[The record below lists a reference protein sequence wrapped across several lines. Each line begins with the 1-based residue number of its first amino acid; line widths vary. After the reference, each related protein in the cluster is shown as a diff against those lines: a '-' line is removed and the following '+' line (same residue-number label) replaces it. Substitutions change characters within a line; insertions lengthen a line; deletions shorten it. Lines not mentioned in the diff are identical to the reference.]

1 MQRFYGIMYYTDWL
15 FSFEPKTGEL
25 EIIDRIS
32 SGPNRKSGNISYSS
46 LAFELSSNGNNILY
60 IASNTV
66 DQPYTSITVEELHL
80 VTYNIPLRRY
90 VDHGV
95 IELDDGR
102 RPRYCQGL
110 EVGTDGNLYI
120 VSWIP
125 FRDQNSEKGKKL
137 LELAT
142 GGKPELAA
150 ERGKNLQEVNL
161 IVLKN
166 PLMNK

>member
-46 LAFELSSNGNNILY
+46 LAFELSSDGNNILY
-60 IASNTV
+60 IASDKV
-66 DQPYTSITVEELHL
+66 DQPDTSITVEELHL

-102 RPRYCQGL
+102 RPRYCEGL

-120 VSWIP
+120 VS
-125 FRDQNSEKGKKL
+125 
-137 LELAT
+137 
-142 GGKPELAA
+142 
-150 ERGKNLQEVNL
+150 
-161 IVLKN
+161 
-166 PLMNK
+166 